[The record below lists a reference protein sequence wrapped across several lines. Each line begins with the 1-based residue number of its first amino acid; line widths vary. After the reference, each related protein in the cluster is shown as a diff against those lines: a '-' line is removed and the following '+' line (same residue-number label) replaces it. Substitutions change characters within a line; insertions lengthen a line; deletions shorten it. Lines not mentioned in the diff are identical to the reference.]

1 MPDWDHV
8 RYNVIWMHFFC
19 FFGVLISKYLK
30 SKTNNVNVTII
41 QRLVE
46 FVTFPI
52 YIACML

>member
-1 MPDWDHV
+1 VPDWDHV